1 MPSMDD
7 PGKKAPEGRPFIR
20 EKIVRRPISKRLVVK
35 RLLILLFVALLFG
48 VVAAVSFVAALPFAE
63 RYLTDETTMES
74 STVSIPTDEP
84 ETAAPETEPPTA
96 SETQALET
104 MESLVES
111 AVVEYGGSLEN
122 LETMYG
128 KFNSVVTEADKGIV
142 TVHSVRHKVDWFDNP
157 VEMAGQYAG
166 AVIANT
172 SQELL
177 ILTPVEAV
185 ESADSIKV
193 TLGNGAVVDGFL
205 KQRDRVTGMA
215 VVSVDVTKLDEHDRS
230 IIKTLVLGNSFSVK
244 QGDMLAAIGSPIGV
258 VHSQDYG
265 FISYIR
271 RNVPVTD
278 GVSRVFYSG
287 VRGNAES
294 GTFLINIKGE
304 LIGWVTDE
312 HTGEQTTGVTIIK
325 GVSDYKGVL
334 EKMTNGQSIPF
345 MGIQGQMVN
354 EELAGAGT
362 PSGIYVTNSIADG
375 PAYSTGIQ
383 NGDII
388 TMIGESSI
396 TNLKDFQNQVESLKV
411 GEMVKVTIQRNGRE
425 NFTELQYQVTIG
437 AR

>member
-1 MPSMDD
+1 MDD

-20 EKIVRRPISKRLVVK
+20 EKIVRPPVSKRLVVK

-48 VVAAVSFVAALPFAE
+48 VVAAVSFVAALPLAE
-63 RYLTDETTMES
+63 RYLTDETTLES

-84 ETAAPETEPPTA
+84 ETAAPETAPPTTV

-128 KFNSVVTEADKGIV
+128 KLSSAVTEADKGIV
-142 TVHSVRHKVDWFDNP
+142 TVHSVKHKVDWFDNP
-157 VEMAGQYAG
+157 LEMAGQYAG

-215 VVSVDVTKLDEHDRS
+215 VVSVDVTRLDEHDRS

-244 QGDMLAAIGSPIGV
+244 QGDMIAAIGSPIGI

-265 FISYIR
+265 FVSYIR

-278 GVSRVFYSG
+278 GVSRIFYSG
-287 VRGNAES
+287 VKGNAEV

-312 HTGEQTTGVTIIK
+312 HAGEQTGGVTIIK

-334 EKMTNGQSIPF
+334 EKMTNGHSIPY
-345 MGIQGQMVN
+345 MGVQGQMVN

-362 PSGIYVTNSIADG
+362 PSGIYVTNSFADG
-375 PAYSTGIQ
+375 PAYNAGIQ

-388 TMIGESSI
+388 TTIGESSI
-396 TNLKDFQNQVESLKV
+396 TNLKDFQNQVEGLKV
-411 GEMVKVTIQRNGRE
+411 GETVKVTIQRNGRDS
-425 NFTELQYQVTIG
+425 FTELQYQVTIG